1 MLVIPIMNLGDKI
14 MSRSAMVFAFVA
26 GIAFGASTGAQAQQ
40 EQQKAASGANAI
52 DSGTASKKMDDAGNK
67 GSPGNASGTLM
78 DKRSKAM
85 SPSGASSPGKSGEIQ
100 Q

>member
-1 MLVIPIMNLGDKI
+1 
-14 MSRSAMVFAFVA
+14 MVFALVA
-26 GIAFGASTGAQAQQ
+26 GIAFGASTGAHAQQ
-40 EQQKAASGANAI
+40 EQQKSTSGANAM
-52 DSGTASKKMDDAGNK
+52 DSGTAGKKMDEAGSK

-85 SPSGASSPGKSGEIQ
+85 SPSGASSPGKSGEMQ